1 MSSEILDAALT
12 YAASGFRV
20 FPLWSVVG
28 GRCACGLEICEHPG
42 KHPMATLVPR
52 GKLDA
57 TSDPAIIR
65 AWFLNAPLA
74 NLGLETEQSGLVV
87 LDVDPRHGGKE
98 SLSEFDS
105 ELSTTLTV
113 VTGGGGLHAYY
124 LRPPELSR
132 FPSQQAVR
140 PGIDLV
146 GNGYVVAPP
155 SLHISGQRYRW
166 ANNAPIVQLPSV
178 LRGLKKPTA
187 SIVTLNDS
195 ATTPVVEGGRNNSLF
210 RLGAA
215 LRSTAIGY
223 DAVRAALHLENR
235 RRFSPP
241 LPDDEVD
248 QVAAKVLR
256 HAKVTRDVAIGA
268 VVEDN
273 LAQLVGKETSAPAV
287 WIRDVAVEK
296 SIPARFYSTGSAQ
309 LDVLLGGGFGTSM
322 VTGIIGPPSTGKS
335 SFVTTLTLELQKYL
349 PVLSISTEL
358 TRPDLM
364 KRVAS
369 VVKGW
374 HWRDAIKGKYDEQYL
389 GAVADLQIKLTGT
402 DELDVAD
409 PTGFIVR
416 EALAIREETGHM
428 PAVILDYLQQLA
440 GSTDDSTRSRVGEL
454 TLKLRKLS
462 QLLDTVVVAVFTTSR
477 EFYSPANIAKL
488 RIANDPIAY
497 LRAAKESGD
506 IEYHCAN
513 LMYLD
518 VDQSKEGQP
527 KPARVVVARA
537 RVGEPGFAGYR
548 AHLDVGRWVPDA
560 LAAPEVQIG
569 GSQKVEAQRKIA
581 SIDEEMVVTAVRKT
595 PGKVWNEYRD
605 VCGIA
610 RARAQSAYMR
620 LMSSGQLVETVQET
634 HDANHRVIRK
644 RIVSVTK

>member
-28 GRCACGLEICEHPG
+28 GRCACGSLTCDRPG
-42 KHPMATLVPR
+42 KHPIASLAPQ

-57 TSDPAIIR
+57 TSDPATIR
-65 AWFLNAPLA
+65 TWFLNAPLA

-98 SLSEFDS
+98 SLSEFDA
-105 ELSTTLTV
+105 ELSATLTV
-113 VTGGGGLHAYY
+113 STGGGGLHAYY
-124 LRPPELSR
+124 LRPPELLQ
-132 FPSQQAVR
+132 FPSKIRIR
-140 PGIDLV
+140 PGIDII

-166 ANNAPIVQLPSV
+166 INNAPIVTLPRV
-178 LRGLKKPTA
+178 LRDLRKITA
-187 SIVTLNDS
+187 TTTTLDDS
-195 ATTPVVEGGRNNSLF
+195 AKVVEGGRNNALF

-215 LRSTAIGY
+215 LRATAIGH
-223 DAVRAALHLENR
+223 DAVRAALHFENQ

-241 LPDDEVD
+241 LSEHEVDEV
-248 QVAAKVLR
+248 ATKVIR

-268 VVEDN
+268 IVEND

-296 SIPARFYSTGSAQ
+296 SKPVRFYSTGSEQ
-309 LDVLLGGGFGTSM
+309 LDNLLGGGFGTSM

-335 SFVTTLTLELQKYL
+335 SFVTTLTLQLQKFV

-369 VVKGW
+369 VVRGW

-389 GAVADLQIKLTGT
+389 DAVSDLQIKLTGS

-409 PTGFIVR
+409 PIGFIVR
-416 EALAIREETGHM
+416 EALAIREETGHT
-428 PAVILDYLQQLA
+428 PSIVLDYLQQLA
-440 GSTDDSTRSRVGEL
+440 GGTDESTRSRVGEL

-462 QLLDTVVVAVFTTSR
+462 QLLDTVVIAVFTTSR
-477 EFYSPANIAKL
+477 EFYSPINIAKM

-513 LMYLD
+513 LLYLD

-537 RVGEPGFAGYR
+537 RVGEAGFAGFR

-560 LAAPEVQIG
+560 LASPEMQTG
-569 GSQKVEAQRKIA
+569 GSTKVEAQRKIA
-581 SIDEEMVVTAVRKT
+581 NIDEEMVVTAVRNT
-595 PGKVWNEYRD
+595 PGVTWRELRD
-605 VCGIA
+605 VCGIG
-610 RARAQSAYMR
+610 RARAQNAYLR
-620 LMSSGQLVETVQET
+620 LMATGQLVETATEK
-634 HDANHRVIRK
+634 HDANHRVTTR
-644 RIVSVTK
+644 RILSIGK